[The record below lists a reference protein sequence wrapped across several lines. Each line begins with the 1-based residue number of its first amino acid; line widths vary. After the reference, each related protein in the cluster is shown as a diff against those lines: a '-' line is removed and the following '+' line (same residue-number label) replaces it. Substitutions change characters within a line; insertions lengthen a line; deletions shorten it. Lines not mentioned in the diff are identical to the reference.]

1 MADFLLLVLVSL
13 SFMVV
18 SIALAARYG
27 VEALIIWDNDKKGDV
42 QVTTPFDDDLEE
54 EEEDNH
60 PY

>member
-27 VEALIIWDNDKKGDV
+27 VEALIIWDNYKKGDV